1 MNKMLPNL
9 ADRAIFNLGFRIF
22 FASAAVYAV
31 ISMVLW
37 LFVYRGGVF
46 SAHMSIAPQ
55 YWHGHEM
62 VFGYSM
68 AVVAGFLLTAV
79 GNWTGKTMPSGQRLY
94 LIWLP
99 WLFARLIFIAL
110 PQFLWLG
117 ILADIVFTMLFL
129 ISITKPVIK
138 TKQWRQMGIL
148 SKVVLML
155 IANLFCLAATL
166 GWQIGWYYALYL
178 GVFVIIG
185 LVLTIG
191 RRVTPF
197 FISRGVGYAFEPR
210 NNHYID
216 RISLISFVVFF
227 LLEVFTSQ
235 QLLASLCALVCA
247 FVQAWRLQGWYTQ
260 GIWKKPLLWSMFV
273 SMGCIVFGQ
282 LMYFLRIFQF
292 GITNSLAMH
301 MMAVGGIGILS
312 LSMMARVSL
321 GHSGRSIHQPPKTVP
336 WAIGLLSVA
345 TVFRV
350 ILPWLMPQHL
360 VIWIMHAQILWLIAF
375 FLLSVS
381 YMNIWRT
388 PRIDGRA
395 G

>member
-31 ISMVLW
+31 ISMALW

-46 SAHMSIAPQ
+46 STHMNIAPQ

-99 WLFARLIFIAL
+99 WVFARIIFIVL

-117 ILADIVFTMLFL
+117 ILADIVFTILFL

-138 TKQWRQMGIL
+138 TKQWRQMGIV
-148 SKVVLML
+148 SKIILML

-166 GWQIGWYYALYL
+166 GWHIGWYYALYL

-216 RISLISFVVFF
+216 RISLISFVIFF

-247 FVQAWRLQGWYTQ
+247 LVQAWRLQGWYTQ
-260 GIWKKPLLWSMFV
+260 GIWKKPLLWSMFI

-360 VIWIMHAQILWLIAF
+360 AIWIIHAQILWLIAF

-388 PRIDGRA
+388 PRVDGRA

>member
-31 ISMVLW
+31 ISMALW
-37 LFVYRGGVF
+37 LFVYRGGLF
-46 SAHMSIAPQ
+46 STHMSIAPQ

-117 ILADIVFTMLFL
+117 ILADIVFTILFL

>member
-31 ISMVLW
+31 ISMALW
-37 LFVYRGGVF
+37 LFVYRGGLF
-46 SAHMSIAPQ
+46 STHMSIAPQ